1 MAKDK
6 LKKILKAKGLKLTKE
21 REEIISE
28 IEKIEGHFNPE
39 ELYIRMK
46 NHCSKVSRASI
57 YRTLHLLLE
66 CGFIE
71 VVERFDRHTHY
82 EKVDTKKHHDHM
94 ICIKCGKII
103 EFFSPTLEL
112 LQEEICE
119 KKNFKMLRHTLEIF
133 GYCNNCKNK

>member
-57 YRTLHLLLE
+57 YRTLPLLLE

-71 VVERFDRHTHY
+71 VVERFDRHTYY

-119 KKNFKMLRHTLEIF
+119 KKILKCYVTL
-133 GYCNNCKNK
+133 